1 MEEEQKQEITFND
14 IPRALQEMWTELKE
28 LRGLVSTLQ
37 PPRPDRRPI
46 LIDEA
51 CRILGKARNPIY
63 TLSRL
68 GEIPSCRQGRK
79 VYFYEDELLAWIN
92 NGKVKTAEEIRRDA
106 ERSVYKGTSRY
117 RRTAN

>member
-1 MEEEQKQEITFND
+1 MEEEQKQELTFND

-37 PPRPDRRPI
+37 PPRPERRPV

-51 CRILGKARNPIY
+51 CRILGKARNTIY

>member
-1 MEEEQKQEITFND
+1 M
-14 IPRALQEMWTELKE
+14 
-28 LRGLVSTLQ
+28 
-37 PPRPDRRPI
+37 

-51 CRILGKARNPIY
+51 CKLLGKAKHTVY

-92 NGKVKTAEEIRRDA
+92 NGKVKTAKDIQMDA
-106 ERSVYKGTSRY
+106 ERAIYRGT
-117 RRTAN
+117 RRHL